1 MPMCNNAEKARFLK
15 ILVDE
20 IKAGLAK
27 RKAGRAATPPVVKA
41 PPAWAPVPPG
51 AVAGYRR

>member
-1 MPMCNNAEKARFLK
+1 MCNNAEKARFLK

-27 RKAGRAATPPVVKA
+27 RKAVRAATPPVVKA